1 MDFDDVDNELIISK
15 RTQIIEPIL
24 TVSSIKKLNEN
35 FRKSLVI
42 ELFWDDKID
51 YKIVDCSY
59 LFLIFYGLFRIFSDF
74 FRLPICLTRSF
85 FVIS

>member
-51 YKIVDCSY
+51 YKIESY
-59 LFLIFYGLFRIFSDF
+59 SVTKNNKVSVLNLLRKYISKRIRIFF
-74 FRLPICLTRSF
+74 N
-85 FVIS
+85 